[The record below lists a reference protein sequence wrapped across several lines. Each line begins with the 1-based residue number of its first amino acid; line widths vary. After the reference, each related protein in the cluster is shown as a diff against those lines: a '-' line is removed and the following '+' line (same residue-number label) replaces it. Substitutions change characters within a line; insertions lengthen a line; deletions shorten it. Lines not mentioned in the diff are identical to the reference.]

1 MPTDGKTQ
9 TCGFLD
15 QMSTEQLYD
24 LIRADFES
32 SEEGDV
38 DLTIRIL
45 EVIRERERKEHPE
58 NSTDVK
64 KAWDDFQKYFNTPDG
79 TGRSLYPMEDFDLM
93 TADGKPGKPSKSAFG
108 RLAKRLLPVAAVVAV
123 DFSSMVAVQ
132 AFGFDVFGALARWTS
147 ETFHFATETIEE
159 SANSEIEALHQTV
172 QEAFDSCGITIPA
185 PSWYPKGTVLAKD
198 IEIVENVEDAMVMCD
213 FTCGDDSFGI
223 VIQQY
228 YDNYR
233 VPGYTFEKDI
243 SDAEE
248 YSSNGRLFYVVS
260 NLQESYAVYSDDQ
273 IVVLISGN
281 LPVETLKRIIDSTGK

>member
-1 MPTDGKTQ
+1 MPMDGKTQ

-24 LIRADFES
+24 LIRTDFES
-32 SEEGDV
+32 SEEGNA

-45 EVIRERERKEHPE
+45 EVIKERERKEHPE

-93 TADGKPGKPSKSAFG
+93 TAGRKPKKPSKSAFG

-123 DFSSMVAVQ
+123 AFSSMVAAQ

-147 ETFHFATETIEE
+147 ETFRFATETFEE
-159 SANSEIEALHQTV
+159 TANSETEALYQTV
-172 QEAFDSCGITIPA
+172 QEAFDRCGITIPA
-185 PSWYPKGTVLAKD
+185 PSWYPKGTVLDKD
-198 IEIVENVEDAMVMCD
+198 IDVLDNAKGTIATCD
-213 FTCGDDSFGI
+213 FICGSNWFKILVQQCYEDDYVS
-223 VIQQY
+223 
-228 YDNYR
+228 D
-233 VPGYTFEKDI
+233 YTFEKDI
-243 SDAEE
+243 SDAKE
-248 YSSNGRLFYVVS
+248 YPSNGRLFYVVS

-273 IVVLISGN
+273 TVMLISGD
-281 LPVETLKRIIDSTGK
+281 LPLETLKRIIDSIGA